1 MTKKISLEVNG
12 NPISLDYFV
21 ESFVDHTVRGM
32 LQSLENTGPVN
43 KLDLTVTEEEVD
55 VVLNG
60 QTVSTN
66 KFVNKIMKTTVFGM
80 VSPLKGVTD
89 PVKNVKMEIEE

>member
-1 MTKKISLEVNG
+1 MTKKITLQVNG

-21 ESFVDHTVRGM
+21 QSFVDHTVKGM
-32 LQSLENTGPVN
+32 IESLENTRPLN
-43 KLDLTVTEEEVD
+43 KLDLTVEEEKVD

-60 QTVSTN
+60 ETVTTN

-80 VSPLKGVTD
+80 VSPLKGVNS
-89 PVKNVKMEIEE
+89 PVTIVKIEMEE